1 MPGGSKPETLQRAQE
16 IGCDTVQVF
25 LTNPRGW
32 QTSEPNPKDCDAFC
46 AAAKTCGQ
54 EPIVVHA
61 AYIINLASPR
71 DDFFEKSITLL
82 RATMERARQ
91 FGAASVVFHI
101 GSHSGSG
108 EAAGIARLMEGVRRV
123 MDGAPEQVQLLLEND
138 TGGGGKLGYRFE
150 NLATVLDTFPEYD
163 GRLGVC
169 LDTAHLW
176 GAGFD
181 IGTAE
186 GVERT
191 LAAANSIFG
200 LRRVPVLHA
209 NDSRGAFASHRD
221 IHARFGEGTIPIEGL
236 TAFFRHPSLAHTAA
250 LLETPLPEVR
260 AGITDWTREREYMLQ
275 ARAVANIPLPVAA
288 AEGE

>member
-16 IGCDTVQVF
+16 IGCDAVQVF

-32 QTSEPNPKDCDAFC
+32 QTSEPNLKDCAAFI
-46 AAAKTCGQ
+46 AAAKTYGQ
-54 EPIVVHA
+54 PPIVVHA
-61 AYIINLASPR
+61 AYIINLASAR
-71 DDFFEKSITLL
+71 DDFFEKSIALL
-82 RATMERARQ
+82 KATMERAEQ
-91 FGAASVVFHI
+91 FGASSVVFHI
-101 GSHSGSG
+101 GSHAGSG
-108 EAAGIARLMEGVRRV
+108 EAAGMARLIEGVRQV
-123 MDGAPEQVQLLLEND
+123 MDGAPESVQLLLEND

-150 NLATVLDTFPEYD
+150 NLAAVLDTFSEYD

-181 IGTAE
+181 IGTPE
-186 GVERT
+186 GVDKT
-191 LAAANSIFG
+191 LAEADSILG

-209 NDSRGAFASHRD
+209 NDSRGTFASHRD

-236 TAFFRHPSLAHTAA
+236 TAFFRHPSLAHTSA

-260 AGITDWTREREYMLQ
+260 AGVTNWAQEREYMLA
-275 ARAVANIPLPVAA
+275 ARAVANLPLPVAS